1 MSWATSEVVT
11 VLAFLLPGLVSVIV
25 FYALTSHPK
34 PSELERIVQA
44 LAFTIASQVISSV
57 AVHIFDF
64 DQTAD
69 EWPEFSVVVLP
80 FCISVI
86 LALIAATATNHD
98 FPHSLLRACLQSLQ
112 NEYSE
117 GENHHLQAGIEL
129 SLAVLP
135 ETAALLQP
143 GERPLHHP
151 SFRQHH
157 ECVQPVALDHL
168 HPRLPAGSPP
178 PQQRASRCNPR
189 PPSRSAPRFRSPRR
203 WPNIR
208 QGPGTVSNVGGGHVN
223 RMG

>member
-98 FPHSLLRACLQSLQ
+98 FPHSLLRKIGITRETSYSSEWYGAFAE
-112 NEYSE
+112 NEGQYVVL
-117 GENHHLQAGIEL
+117 HLKNGNRLLGWPEEWPGKPNQGHFRMSDCEWLVEADKEPHPKMW
-129 SLAVLP
+129 VL
-135 ETAALLQP
+135 L
-143 GERPLHHP
+143 
-151 SFRQHH
+151 
-157 ECVQPVALDHL
+157 V
-168 HPRLPAGSPP
+168 PAQDVNMVEFIKTEE
-178 PQQRASRCNPR
+178 PQE
-189 PPSRSAPRFRSPRR
+189 
-203 WPNIR
+203 
-208 QGPGTVSNVGGGHVN
+208 
-223 RMG
+223 